1 MKNWA
6 VALSTAWVRAIVMP
20 PRSFLRPLFASFLIA
35 FRVGFSLMSRVKPP
49 PWIMKFGIT
58 RWKMVPSK

>member
-6 VALSTAWVRAIVMP
+6 VALFTAWVRAITRV
-20 PRSFLRPLFASFLIA
+20 PRSFLRPLFASFSMGA
-35 FRVGFSLMSRVKPP
+35 RVGFSLMSRLKPP

-58 RWKMVPSK
+58 RWKVVPS